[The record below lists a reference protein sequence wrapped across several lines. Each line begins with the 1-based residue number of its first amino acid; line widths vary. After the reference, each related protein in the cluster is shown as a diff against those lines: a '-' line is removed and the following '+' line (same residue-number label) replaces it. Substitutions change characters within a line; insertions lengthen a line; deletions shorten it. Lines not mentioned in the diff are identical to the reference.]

1 MAKNIIHHSAAPTNE
16 KTFYSDFDTA
26 EFILSNEGRSLVM
39 GSVRIEGELEMTVE
53 GQLYGSTDVSYD
65 STVYLD
71 QWAGA
76 HSLCEQISVSAAGMT
91 LETLSDYPRL
101 VAAMSSGTQ
110 SQTDLFNSQNVCELR
125 TSSQELS
132 REVLMGEYLQL
143 DPNDVAVARANP
155 DFSFKPVTV
164 LNNSAGV
171 MPYRQVG
178 PIKMTI
184 NLARIANVVYGPGAA
199 ASAPS
204 YVLRNLRC
212 VWRSV
217 PDDGKKVAIDMVRHL
232 SDRADIQ
239 SSQASIQLRM
249 PAVCSSVFS
258 TFISDADSKDQNS
271 NTLALQ
277 RLPGVSVVEFLFS
290 SATNTLLTYRLQS
303 EVEVLERYIDAL
315 SNGSGTNGATLR
327 NIYSNNVY
335 GIGLSF
341 GGELDLN
348 AKPLTVQITSEVT
361 NGAPWVMVN
370 FFRSQLSL

>member
-1 MAKNIIHHSAAPTNE
+1 MAKNLIHHSAAPTNE
-16 KTFYSDFDTA
+16 KTSYRDFDNA

-39 GSVRIEGELEMTVE
+39 GSVRIEGELEMTVQGE
-53 GQLYGSTDVSYD
+53 LYGTTVTSSDN
-65 STVYLD
+65 TVYFD

-76 HSLCEQISVSAAGMT
+76 HSLCEQITVNAAGMT

-132 REVLMGEYLQL
+132 REVLMGEYLQV
-143 DPNDVAVARANP
+143 DPNDDAVARANP

-184 NLARIANVVYGPGAA
+184 NLARIANVVYGPGAN

-232 SDRADIQ
+232 SNREDIQ

-258 TFISDADSKDQNS
+258 TFISEADSIDQNS

-277 RLPGVSVVEFLFS
+277 RPPGISAVEFLFS

-303 EVEVLERYIDAL
+303 EVEILERYIDAL

-348 AKPLTVQITSEVT
+348 AKPLTVQITSQVVT
-361 NGAPWVMVN
+361 PWVMVN